1 MRANAPKSRAAAITL
16 SRVLSC
22 VASTLVASASI
33 ASAGPPDA
41 DAELA
46 ARRLI
51 AAYPEHLA
59 AVEGATLVWRDG
71 TRTTYDDGRGTK
83 SFEEWLAAP
92 DVEDMLL
99 QPYPAGSAATPPP
112 AGHDP
117 GRARNAEFFR
127 RIYGDCGKGGVER
140 DLVDVVW
147 LPRKFGSPSR
157 SRASMASPE
166 IRQARKGHA
175 NQGRRQAPRRCNPR
189 SGRLPRSLQTQPET
203 ASRHVRLPRHCR
215 HHAALRPWLWHRHR
229 HRTLTIGLLAL
240 VEAGAG
246 RRANLPEPHP
256 ARDRRGVRAP
266 WLHLGRALAS
276 LRHHALR
283 VPSRAAGTGG
293 AGSLISQRKIEP
305 RRNVSPRFPVRT
317 SRRAYE
323 KN

>member
-147 LPRKFGSPSR
+147 LPRKFGKPVKVTRINGVAERLAAVSR
-157 SRASMASPE
+157 ELDALPDRFNRYLKPPAGTFVCRDIAGTTQRSAHGYGIAIDIALSQSDYWRWSKPGPGGAPTYRNRIPLEIVEVFERHGFIWGGRWHHYDTMHFEYRPE
-166 IRQARKGHA
+166 
-175 NQGRRQAPRRCNPR
+175 
-189 SGRLPRSLQTQPET
+189 
-203 ASRHVRLPRHCR
+203 
-215 HHAALRPWLWHRHR
+215 
-229 HRTLTIGLLAL
+229 LLA
-240 VEAGAG
+240 
-246 RRANLPEPHP
+246 P
-256 ARDRRGVRAP
+256 AA
-266 WLHLGRALAS
+266 
-276 LRHHALR
+276 
-283 VPSRAAGTGG
+283 
-293 AGSLISQRKIEP
+293 
-305 RRNVSPRFPVRT
+305 PVR
-317 SRRAYE
+317 
-323 KN
+323 